1 MAGSGLFNHHNKV
14 DARLQGAGVSSK
26 TASTEAQSG
35 QADTGTSKWMVSI
48 PKVQV
53 SGAGNGA
60 CNAFYM
66 FDMMHQGKPL
76 FKSAKGCIVY
86 FNKHW
91 KMNTSFKTTSWLY
104 SVPEANTPK
113 HTMPPEGEWKCI
125 GSSTNSSGA
134 PPVLRLVDELFQK
147 IGEQGSSIELEGG
160 RSVSKREENKTWRWV
175 EIPESGAVD
184 VASPLPPSTQSP
196 QPGFSELSKPSSKN
210 PADVEEV
217 EDVIPSLGA
226 LLKNLEASSDGGSA
240 DDFFELGRSSRKSE
254 SSSESRNGYPSL
266 RHIPL
271 QGSLQREAERRFA
284 MEGSN
289 LGSGSLGYY
298 SMGAAPPKPPPQPSR
313 SSSALGTDAAG
324 FFVPKP
330 AAGGLARRLQKS
342 EKSVLSRRRQL
353 NDSSGIL
360 EDA

>member
-1 MAGSGLFNHHNKV
+1 MAGSGLFSHHNRV
-14 DARLQGAGVSSK
+14 DARLQAAGASSK
-26 TASTEAQSG
+26 SASTVSQLG
-35 QADTGTSKWMVSI
+35 QADEGKSKWMVSI

-134 PPVLRLVDELFQK
+134 PPILRLVDELFQK

-175 EIPESGAVD
+175 EIPESGD
-184 VASPLPPSTQSP
+184 VVSPLPPSTESP
-196 QPGFSELSKPSSKN
+196 QLGFSELSKTSSN
-210 PADVEEV
+210 PAEAEEV

-226 LLKNLEASSDGGSA
+226 LLKNLEASDSGSA
-240 DDFFELGRSSRKSE
+240 DAFFDLGRSGRKPE

-289 LGSGSLGYY
+289 SGSGSI
-298 SMGAAPPKPPPQPSR
+298 GAAASKPPPQPPR